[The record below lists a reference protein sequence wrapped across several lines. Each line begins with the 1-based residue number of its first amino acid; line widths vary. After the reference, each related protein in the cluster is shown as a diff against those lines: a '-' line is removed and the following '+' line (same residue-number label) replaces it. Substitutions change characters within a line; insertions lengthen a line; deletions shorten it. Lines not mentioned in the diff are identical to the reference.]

1 MCVNKTLA
9 ERLIEAQEFMDLVR
23 EMRIAQKWYKSL
35 TEHDDRSTWSMASL
49 EKSEKECKVDRWL
62 QTHEDEKRYI
72 KIEKKDI
79 PPAPAV
85 DGYPIPI

>member
-1 MCVNKTLA
+1 
-9 ERLIEAQEFMDLVR
+9 
-23 EMRIAQKWYKSL
+23 
-35 TEHDDRSTWSMASL
+35 MAAL

-62 QTHEDEKRYI
+62 QTHEDEKRYK

-85 DGYPIPI
+85 DGYPIPT